1 MKKYTKKYRLRNSPP
16 YSATDY
22 TDQTM
27 KGNDGGKYKSTADKN
42 GTYKWIKVSSSKNK
56 TKKATIS
63 KPISEYT
70 YKKTTFAPVN
80 VSAFLKY
87 VPAGLVSSKIKPK
100 HIYEI
105 IDNGA
110 TPFVVFDYGGKVEVY
125 NQHYDEESNE
135 YIMQGKIMDAKYI
148 KIFIGDN
155 DLNDPSYDLEKGS
168 GRGNTILLQT
178 SKRAY
183 TYIGDGIRSFSTKD
197 EDVIQNY
204 YSPVGNNAV
213 PYPYAIGN
221 KYVYLMLDNTYEP
234 VEDFDLTKDVYTQYY
249 GWNSHNSDSDS
260 ETKTENKDKKYKK
273 YKVKN
278 LFKRYY

>member
-1 MKKYTKKYRLRNSPP
+1 
-16 YSATDY
+16 
-22 TDQTM
+22 M
-27 KGNDGGKYKSTADKN
+27 KGNDGEKYKSTADKN

-148 KIFIGDN
+148 KIYIGDN
-155 DLNDPSYDLEKGS
+155 ELNDPSYDLEKGS

-178 SKRAY
+178 SKHAY

-221 KYVYLMLDNTYEP
+221 KYVYLMLDNTYEL
-234 VEDFDLTKDVYTQYY
+234 VEDFDLTKDIYTQYY
-249 GWNSHNSDSDS
+249 GWNSQNSDSES
-260 ETKTENKDKKYKK
+260 ETKTEKKYKK
-273 YKVKN
+273 YKVKT
-278 LFKRYY
+278 LFKRFY

>member
-27 KGNDGGKYKSTADKN
+27 KGNDGEKYKSTADKN
-42 GTYKWIKVSSSKNK
+42 GTYKWIKVPSSKNK

-178 SKRAY
+178 SKHAY

-221 KYVYLMLDNTYEP
+221 KYVYLMLDNTYEL
-234 VEDFDLTKDVYTQYY
+234 VEDFDLTKDIYTQYY
-249 GWNSHNSDSDS
+249 GWNSQNSDSES
-260 ETKTENKDKKYKK
+260 ETKTEKKYKK
-273 YKVKN
+273 YKVKT
-278 LFKRYY
+278 LFKRFY

>member
-27 KGNDGGKYKSTADKN
+27 KGNDGEKYKSTADKN

-63 KPISEYT
+63 KSISEYT

-148 KIFIGDN
+148 KIYIGDN
-155 DLNDPSYDLEKGS
+155 ELNDPSYDLEKGS

-178 SKRAY
+178 SKHAY

-234 VEDFDLTKDVYTQYY
+234 VEDFDLTKDIYTQYY
-249 GWNSHNSDSDS
+249 GWNSQNSDSES
-260 ETKTENKDKKYKK
+260 ETKTEKKYKK
-273 YKVKN
+273 YKVKT
-278 LFKRYY
+278 LFKRFY

>member
-1 MKKYTKKYRLRNSPP
+1 MKKYTKKYRLRKSPP

-42 GTYKWIKVSSSKNK
+42 GTYKWIKVSSSKKK
-56 TKKATIS
+56 TKKD
-63 KPISEYT
+63 ISEYT

-87 VPAGLVSSKIKPK
+87 VPAGIVSSKIKPK

-178 SKRAY
+178 SKHSY

-221 KYVYLMLDNTYEP
+221 KNVYLMLDDTYEP
-234 VEDFDLTKDVYTQYY
+234 VENFDLTKDVYTQYY
-249 GWNSHNSDSDS
+249 GWNSNNSDSDS
-260 ETKTENKDKKYKK
+260 ETKTENKKYKK
-273 YKVKN
+273 YKIKT
-278 LFKRYY
+278 LFKRFY

>member
-27 KGNDGGKYKSTADKN
+27 KGNDGEKYKSTADKN

-148 KIFIGDN
+148 KIYIGDN
-155 DLNDPSYDLEKGS
+155 ELNDPSYDLEKGS

-178 SKRAY
+178 SKHAY

-234 VEDFDLTKDVYTQYY
+234 VEDFDLTKDIYTQYY
-249 GWNSHNSDSDS
+249 GWNSQNSDSES
-260 ETKTENKDKKYKK
+260 ETKTEKKYKK
-273 YKVKN
+273 YKVKT
-278 LFKRYY
+278 LFKRFY

>member
-42 GTYKWIKVSSSKNK
+42 GTYKWIKVSSSKKK
-56 TKKATIS
+56 TKKD
-63 KPISEYT
+63 ISEYT

-87 VPAGLVSSKIKPK
+87 VPAGIVSSKIKPK